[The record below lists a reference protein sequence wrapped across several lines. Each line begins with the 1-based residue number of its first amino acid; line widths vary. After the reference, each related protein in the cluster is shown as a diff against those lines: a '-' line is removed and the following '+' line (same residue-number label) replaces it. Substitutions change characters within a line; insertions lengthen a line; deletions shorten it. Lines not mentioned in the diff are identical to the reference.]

1 MIVVPLFFFGRTAL
15 AALPG
20 KTPGLCGECLE
31 KTELRGGVSGIIKY
45 DFLGIYIYNANTGL
59 ITPPPRR

>member
-31 KTELRGGVSGIIKY
+31 KTELRGGVSGIWQCELLKM
-45 DFLGIYIYNANTGL
+45 
-59 ITPPPRR
+59 

>member
-1 MIVVPLFFFGRTAL
+1 MIVVLLFFFGRTAL

-31 KTELRGGVSGIIKY
+31 KTELRGGVSGINGYK
-45 DFLGIYIYNANTGL
+45 L
-59 ITPPPRR
+59 IVNEQMT

>member
-31 KTELRGGVSGIIKY
+31 KTELRGGVSGIDINSTVQTEAK
-45 DFLGIYIYNANTGL
+45 FWRNETAT
-59 ITPPPRR
+59 

>member
-31 KTELRGGVSGIIKY
+31 KTELRGGVSGIYIY
-45 DFLGIYIYNANTGL
+45 IYIYNANTGL
-59 ITPPPRR
+59 ITPPRR